1 MEAIQREILSHNW
14 ITLTFVFSLSV
25 LFFLKLFNPSTLKGY
40 VTSIFNKGFVEII
53 AVEKYQIFSFFHIGF
68 AFFSFLMLSIS
79 TYFVIRQQAQKE
91 AFLLFDYLKVSSYL
105 LLFVFT
111 RFLLEFLLIELFEI
125 KEKLAHF
132 LFSKRS
138 YSYSISIGLF
148 ILNIVYF
155 YSFQNQSFL
164 LIGGISLLS
173 IRFFLIVFYN
183 KNLIIKELFYFILYL
198 CAFEL
203 APLFI
208 LFKLIF

>member
-1 MEAIQREILSHNW
+1 MEALQREILSDNW
-14 ITLTFVFSLSV
+14 ITVTFVFSLV
-25 LFFLKLFNPSTLKGY
+25 LLFFLKLYEPRKLKGY
-40 VTSIFNKGFVEII
+40 IMSVFNKGFIEII
-53 AVEKYQIFSFFHIGF
+53 TGEKHPIFSFFHIGF
-68 AFFSFLMLSIS
+68 AFFGFLMLSIS
-79 TYFVIRQQAQKE
+79 MYFVIHQYSEKE
-91 AFLLFDYLKVSSYL
+91 EFLIFDYLKVSSYVFL
-105 LLFVFT
+105 YIFT
-111 RFLLEFLLIELFEI
+111 RALLEFLIIVLFEI

-132 LFSKRS
+132 ILSKKS

-173 IRFFLIVFYN
+173 IRLLLIVFYN
-183 KNLIIKELFYFILYL
+183 KDQIIKELFYFILYL